1 MPYEVD
7 KLIKKLDHSTPRG
20 LNNWRDVGSRFELSD
35 EALADL
41 ELEYKSGGSP
51 VKGLT
56 NLLHANYGTTLRT
69 FVKVLQELGRKDI
82 ADDIC
87 LFYKNSKVITI
98 EIENNS
104 TLGSSV

>member
-1 MPYEVD
+1 MPYDVD
-7 KLIKKLDHSTPRG
+7 KLIKRLDRTRRV
-20 LNNWRDVGSRFELSD
+20 LNNWRDVGRKFELPD
-35 EALADL
+35 GDLDDL

-51 VKGLT
+51 VKCLIE
-56 NLLHANYGTTLRT
+56 LLHVRHGTTLRT
-69 FVKVLQELGRKDI
+69 FVKVLQELKRKDI

-87 LFYKNSKVITI
+87 LFYKNSEVLTI

>member
-7 KLIKKLDHSTPRG
+7 KLIKKLDHTPRG
-20 LNNWRDVGSRFELSD
+20 LNNWHNVGRKFGLRDEDLD
-35 EALADL
+35 DL

-51 VKGLT
+51 VKLLT
-56 NLLHANYGTTLRT
+56 NLLHARHGTTLRT
-69 FVKVLQELGRKDI
+69 FVKVLQELERQDI
-82 ADDIC
+82 ADGIC
-87 LFYKNSKVITI
+87 LFYKKNKVFTI

>member
-7 KLIKKLDHSTPRG
+7 KLIKKLDHSTPRS
-20 LNNWRDVGSRFELSD
+20 LNNWCDVGSKFELSD

-56 NLLHANYGTTLRT
+56 NLLHAT

-87 LFYKNSKVITI
+87 LFYKNSKVLTI
-98 EIENNS
+98 KMENNS